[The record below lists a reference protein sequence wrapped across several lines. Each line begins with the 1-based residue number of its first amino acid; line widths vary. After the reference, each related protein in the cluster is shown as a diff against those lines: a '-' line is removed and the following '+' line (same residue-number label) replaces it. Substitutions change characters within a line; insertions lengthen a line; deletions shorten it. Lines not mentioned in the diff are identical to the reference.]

1 MGRIEELASE
11 YERHICIPWQ
21 RTIAGAQRVVLVV
34 YEKELERTL
43 QARLGEFEQRTLS
56 SGHGWIH
63 HDCTRAFAEWM
74 AADEYREAYFEAPED
89 LRLKLEGEF
98 MEYVVA
104 PIRELL
110 RSSGQDTVVA
120 LSGVGSLYGFL
131 SVSEVIRTVE
141 PDISGR
147 LVVFFPGSRDGNS
160 YRLLDARDGW
170 NYLANSITLHGV
182 GGPA

>member
-1 MGRIEELASE
+1 MGRIEDLASE

-43 QARLGEFEQRTLS
+43 RARVEEFEQRTRR
-56 SGHGWIH
+56 SGHGWVH
-63 HDCTRAFAEWM
+63 HDCSRAFAEWM
-74 AADEYREAYFEAPED
+74 AADEYREAYFEAPGD

-98 MEYVVA
+98 VEYVVA

-110 RSSGQDTVVA
+110 RSSGEDTVVA
-120 LSGVGSLYGFL
+120 LTGVGSLYGFL

-182 GGPA
+182 GGSA

>member
-1 MGRIEELASE
+1 MGRIEDLASE

-43 QARLGEFEQRTLS
+43 RARVEEFEQRTRR
-56 SGHGWIH
+56 SGHEWVH
-63 HDCTRAFAEWM
+63 RDCSRAFAEWM

-98 MEYVVA
+98 MDYVVA

-110 RSSGQDTVVA
+110 RSSDEDTVVA
-120 LSGVGSLYGFL
+120 LTGVGSLYGFL

-182 GGPA
+182 GGSA